1 MLREPVIYLVP
12 EMFCILYYTYT
23 FGYMKNM
30 VPSLSVINSMFDC
43 SITDYGATT
52 WWGSYPTSGDVQVSK
67 LVFQIALRIFG
78 FKQNAFIYRA

>member
-52 WWGSYPTSGDVQVSK
+52 
-67 LVFQIALRIFG
+67 
-78 FKQNAFIYRA
+78 